1 MLDFPK
7 TLCGPN
13 AQIYCHFQ
21 YSTPCPEHR
30 PRRMLPP
37 RMSKPAMQQNMMLR
51 SMPLDQPSHM
61 SSRNYVLKHCFTIM
75 LDMSRRRTRCMP
87 KISSSFV
94 SGAYDVFRNSQ
105 SNPAQKSSDI
115 YYSQKSSPG
124 RDVRKCRVSLVI
136 LSIENFLCDQLNDK
150 K

>member
-1 MLDFPK
+1 
-7 TLCGPN
+7 
-13 AQIYCHFQ
+13 
-21 YSTPCPEHR
+21 
-30 PRRMLPP
+30 
-37 RMSKPAMQQNMMLR
+37 
-51 SMPLDQPSHM
+51 
-61 SSRNYVLKHCFTIM
+61 
-75 LDMSRRRTRCMP
+75 MP